1 MTYYHCLMSSFTE
14 ALFCEGHQQLGKKID
29 TQALFSQQELL
40 YIWYNGYTFFSFL
53 KIKISII
60 YKPTLEGQ
68 IEDFRISC
76 LTLIARW
83 SLHN

>member
-1 MTYYHCLMSSFTE
+1 MGTTTIRKERDTE
-14 ALFCEGHQQLGKKID
+14 
-29 TQALFSQQELL
+29 ALFSQQELL
-40 YIWYNGYTFFSFL
+40 YIWYNGYEGIFFFPFK

-60 YKPTLEGQ
+60 YKATLEGQ